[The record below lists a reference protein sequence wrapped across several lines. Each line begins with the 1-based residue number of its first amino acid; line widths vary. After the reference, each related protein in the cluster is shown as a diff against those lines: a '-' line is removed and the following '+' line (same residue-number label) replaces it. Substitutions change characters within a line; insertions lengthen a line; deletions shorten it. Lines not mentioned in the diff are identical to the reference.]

1 MNRTYKIIAS
11 RGAEILFDDR
21 LQAVT
26 PRQAR
31 SRLKEM
37 LGLRSLSGVVYS
49 ITEIPVDLIR
59 GIVDARVAELA
70 GGASFQSPLPADL
83 NEIVMERL
91 QPILQ
96 RLAALDRPNSTAPAP
111 CERFDPL
118 AAAAPAESEEAST
131 IPTETAPPE
140 PDWGLI
146 RRHYRR
152 YRSLSGTAAKY
163 GVAQEEIAARASLEA
178 WLD

>member
-31 SRLKEM
+31 AKLKEM

-70 GGASFQSPLPADL
+70 GGAAFQSPLPADL
-83 NEIVMERL
+83 DEIVMERL
-91 QPILQ
+91 RPVLQ
-96 RLAALDRPNSTAPAP
+96 RLAALDRPVPAAASP

-118 AAAAPAESEEAST
+118 AAIEPEPATEPPAS
-131 IPTETAPPE
+131 E
-140 PDWGLI
+140 PDWSLV
-146 RRHYRR
+146 RRHFRR

-163 GVAQEEIAARASLEA
+163 GVSAELIAARASEEA